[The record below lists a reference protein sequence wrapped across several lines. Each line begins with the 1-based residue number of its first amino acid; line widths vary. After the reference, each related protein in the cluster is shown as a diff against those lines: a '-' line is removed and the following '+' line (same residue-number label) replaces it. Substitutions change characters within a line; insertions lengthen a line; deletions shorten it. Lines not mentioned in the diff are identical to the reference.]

1 MFCFFISLYFIIH
14 AIHSWPLFSYHTKGQ
29 EGYLNQQ
36 SPSNPPQLGKGQ
48 RQPETN
54 WKENSAADRKDWAV
68 KDLPYGVYSKICT
81 KLNIRRA
88 FFDDFRM
95 VAEKLGMNRDAIEF
109 IGQGKNSTDM
119 IFTSGDRT
127 VTVRRLIGILHE
139 IGRMDVA
146 EVLEEWVAES

>member
-1 MFCFFISLYFIIH
+1 M
-14 AIHSWPLFSYHTKGQ
+14 
-29 EGYLNQQ
+29 
-36 SPSNPPQLGKGQ
+36 
-48 RQPETN
+48 
-54 WKENSAADRKDWAV
+54 KDV
-68 KDLPYGVYSKICT
+68 HYSVYSKICT
-81 KLNIRRA
+81 KLNIRRD

-109 IGQGKNSTDM
+109 MGQGRNPTDK